1 MFGKAS
7 SFTLGDEMSGK
18 ASLRSLRPLVGREIA
33 VSEWMTMA
41 QERINRFAECTEDRQ
56 WIHVDEE
63 RARRGPL
70 GGTVAHGFLLLSLLP
85 HLTGRSPVFQMRARM
100 FVNYGLDR
108 VRFTSP
114 VGPGARF
121 RNRAVLKAI
130 RRKGFRKF
138 LLTIENT
145 IEVEGRDK
153 PAMIAELLVLVYP

>member
-1 MFGKAS
+1 
-7 SFTLGDEMSGK
+7 MSGK
-18 ASLRSLRPLVGREIA
+18 PSLRSLKSLVGREIA
-33 VSEWMTMA
+33 VSEWMTMT
-41 QERINRFAECTEDRQ
+41 QERINLFAECTEDRQ

-63 RARRGPL
+63 KARKGPL
-70 GGTVAHGFLLLSLLP
+70 GGTVAHGFLLLALLP
-85 HLTGRSPVFQMRARM
+85 YLSRQNPVFQMSARM
-100 FVNYGLDR
+100 LVNYGLDR

-145 IEVEGRDK
+145 IEVEGREK
-153 PAMIAELLVLVYP
+153 PAMIADLLALVYP